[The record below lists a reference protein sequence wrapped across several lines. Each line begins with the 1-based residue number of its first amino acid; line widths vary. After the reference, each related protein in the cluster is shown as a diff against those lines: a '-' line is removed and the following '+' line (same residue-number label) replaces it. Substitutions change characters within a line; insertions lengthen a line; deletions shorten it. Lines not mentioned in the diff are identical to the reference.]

1 MGQVASALS
10 TGQRR
15 TVLLLLRQLKHCSTP
30 IREGGTTAVLAW
42 TLNNARRGRKAKHA
56 HISPDSIG
64 AQATHTTRAP
74 RALGTT
80 AIDTAVPVH
89 VGLIAPTHKLGAPN
103 PSQLPTALPSA
114 PRDDA
119 TPPPGRRLP
128 PSPSFCPDA
137 ARGQSHNERVHPT
150 SGASRTQ
157 NWLCFTWHIAATDP
171 CAQAAPTAQ
180 VTASSWRIC
189 PACFDCSSIS

>member
-1 MGQVASALS
+1 MG
-10 TGQRR
+10 
-15 TVLLLLRQLKHCSTP
+15 
-30 IREGGTTAVLAW
+30 
-42 TLNNARRGRKAKHA
+42 A

-128 PSPSFCPDA
+128 PLFALMRREGSRITNASTLLAALAEHKIGSASPGILP
-137 ARGQSHNERVHPT
+137 QQTRVHKQHRPRR
-150 SGASRTQ
+150 SPLLLGGFVLLASIALRFHRAPRGRVWRGRWGRRGGTCGRDRTH
-157 NWLCFTWHIAATDP
+157 LLG
-171 CAQAAPTAQ
+171 
-180 VTASSWRIC
+180 RIHC
-189 PACFDCSSIS
+189 